1 MNLRS
6 ANYIIAKEV
15 QNRALYSDETNFEDK
30 DDVTSDIDN
39 DSKPDFDFSDDNNF
53 DPIIS
58 SDYIATDDNI
68 EVDQADLSRKLS
80 VRVLELQSE

>member
-6 ANYIIAKEV
+6 ANYITVEEART
-15 QNRALYSDETNFEDK
+15 RALFGDETSFEDK

-39 DSKPDFDFSDDNNF
+39 DFKPDFNFSDDNNF

-58 SDYIATDDNI
+58 SDYIAADNNI
-68 EVDQADLSRKLS
+68 EVD
-80 VRVLELQSE
+80 